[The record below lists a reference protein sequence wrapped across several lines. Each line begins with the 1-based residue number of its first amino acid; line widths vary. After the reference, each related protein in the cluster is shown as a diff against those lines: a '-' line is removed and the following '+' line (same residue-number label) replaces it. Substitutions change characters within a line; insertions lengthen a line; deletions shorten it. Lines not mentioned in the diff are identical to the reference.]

1 MGKFAIADAEI
12 SKIWIC
18 RSCKG
23 RNKAGS
29 KKCRRCGYSGLRPKK
44 KDTKSKGK

>member
-18 RSCKG
+18 KRCKG
-23 RNKAGS
+23 RNHSGAE
-29 KKCRRCGYSGLRPKK
+29 KCRRCGYHALRPKK
-44 KDTKSKGK
+44 KDLKTKK